1 MEINKNLPL
10 VLRDIYLCDIE
21 ACHYN
26 IMKKLDLDLEGVD
39 ETNKL
44 ERNIH
49 IGKMMRRNPKLTTLL
64 RSTTEA
70 VITEYIRQNQLKEN
84 EIIIR
89 QYDGILTTRP
99 ITVGNIG
106 GIPFKVRE
114 HFSIFITSI
123 DRKKYLAYNDAYKKV
138 VIKGIP
144 FRNEA
149 IDKIYEQ
156 LCTNVLNTASKKIIF
171 TKLQRIKDLILNSND
186 PTLFGIPDK
195 DNKVNIYLKGYGEI
209 IVSFQTLKIM
219 DPDDIDKERYFTYY
233 LEPFTKSVV
242 VEFI

>member
-10 VLRDIYLCDIE
+10 VLRDVYLCDIE

-26 IMKKLDLDLEGVD
+26 IMKKLGLDLEGVD

-99 ITVGNIG
+99 ITVGDIG
-106 GIPFKVRE
+106 GIPFKVRQ

-123 DRKKYLAYNDAYKKV
+123 DRKKYLAYDTYKNV

-144 FRNEA
+144 FRNEK
-149 IDKIYEQ
+149 IDKLYEK
-156 LCTNVLNTASKKIIF
+156 LCLDILNTASKKMIF
-171 TKLQRIKDLILNSND
+171 IKLQKIKDFILNSND
-186 PTLFGIPDK
+186 TLLFGIPDK
-195 DNKVNIYLKGYGEI
+195 ENRANIYLKGYGEM
-209 IVSFQTLKIM
+209 VLSFQTLKII
-219 DPDDIDKERYFTYY
+219 DPDDIDKERYFKYY